1 MKKLIAL
8 LLALVMVLA
17 LAACAAKT
25 EPAKTETTTE
35 TTTTTEEITTTEEA
49 PAEETPAAET
59 TGEKM
64 YIPVMAKGFQH
75 QFWQAVAAG
84 SAAAA
89 EDYNVDIYFDGP
101 ASETEIDAQVN
112 MVKNELAKNPK
123 AMALAALSTDAVTEI
138 LEECAEKNIP
148 VIGFDSGVPGDT
160 TGAVKATACTN
171 NENAAAIA
179 ADKFNENETVVE
191 AMKNATSDNPVIIGC
206 LSQDAVS
213 ASVTGRTT
221 GFVDEMAKI
230 AETYQPGKVSIEGH
244 AKWEKKVDAPA
255 IIIEVAI
262 SATTEA
268 TAVQTAANS
277 LLGMN
282 PVAIFCSNEG
292 AVTGFLAAVSDG
304 EDLAEGGKYA
314 GLVVAGFDA
323 GAAQK
328 NAVRQGWF
336 YGSVTQDPYQIGYKA
351 VELAVKAA
359 NGEAVEDVDTGAQWY
374 DASNIDDEMI
384 AMLVYD

>member
-35 TTTTTEEITTTEEA
+35 TTTTTEETTTEEA

-123 AMALAALSTDAVTEI
+123 AMALAALSTEAVTEI
-138 LEECAEKNIP
+138 LEECAEKDIP

-179 ADKFNENETVVE
+179 ADKFGENETIVE
-191 AMKNATSDNPVIIGC
+191 AMKNATSDNPIIIGC

-213 ASVTGRTT
+213 DSITGRTT
-221 GFVDEMAKI
+221 GFVNEMAKI

-244 AKWEKKVDAPA
+244 TKWEKKVDAPA

-277 LLGMN
+277 LLGLN

-359 NGEAVEDVDTGAQWY
+359 NGEPVEDVDTGAQWY

-384 AMLVYD
+384 ALLVYD